1 MLLAG
6 IDIGTLTCRLLVAH
20 VELPHVFREMDAD
33 RRILRLGEGVD
44 RQKRLSEEA
53 MERVMVVLKDWKGK
67 LAAYPLD
74 AMAIVATS
82 AVRDAANRQVFI
94 DRVSEAVGW
103 QVEVL
108 TGAEEARR
116 TLLGIECGL
125 PKDVKEFLAVD
136 IGGGSTEFIRVGSDQ
151 PPEDI
156 SLDLGVVRLIE
167 RALAQ
172 DPPTSQDLKAAE
184 EEVERQLELAKRHFA
199 KPWPSTLVGTAG
211 TITTLAA
218 MDQRL
223 ERYDSAKVHNYVLT
237 LETVRRL
244 EKEIVSKTCEQ
255 RLAIPGLEPGREQ
268 VIVAG
273 TLILRKTMEHFGYAQ
288 CLVSDFGLREGI
300 LVDLAQKYQKGIS
313 GLH

>member
-6 IDIGTLTCRLLVAH
+6 IDIGTLTCRLLVAQ
-20 VELPHVFREMDAD
+20 VEPPHVFREMDAD

-44 RQKRLSEEA
+44 KQKILSEEA
-53 MERVMVVLKDWKGK
+53 MERVMVVLKDWKTK

-74 AMAIVATS
+74 AVAIVATS

-94 DRVSEAVGW
+94 DRLSEAVGW

-116 TLLGIECGL
+116 TLLGIEFGL
-125 PKDVKEFLAVD
+125 PKDVKEFLAID

-151 PPEDI
+151 PSEDM

-172 DPPTSQDLKAAE
+172 DPPMSQDLMAAE
-184 EEVERQLELAKRHFA
+184 EEVERQLELVKRHFT

-223 ERYDSAKVHNYVLT
+223 TRYDSTKVHNYVLT
-237 LETVRRL
+237 IETVRRL
-244 EKEIVSKTCEQ
+244 EKEIVSKTCAQ
-255 RLAIPGLEPGREQ
+255 RLEIPGLEPGREQ

-273 TLILRKTMEHFGYAQ
+273 TLILRKTMEYLGYAQ

-300 LVDLAQKYQKGIS
+300 LVDLAKKFPNGIS
-313 GLH
+313 